1 MGFRRGSSP
10 WETAFQLPLL
20 SILRP
25 PRITLREASGL
36 RSTTTILFSRSK
48 GNVLVFKSSCLYR
61 GTGRNVHVARSG
73 HRYRHAVF
81 RRKSRRRL
89 YHSQLGLSAV
99 PFQRRRCADIDFTRH
114 FGAEAE
120 FHFAK
125 DSSGSGQYEKTY
137 EIGGRYFRTYGRF
150 VPYAKVLWG
159 RGVYNFTQPY
169 VGSNGSL
176 NFLPVANLA
185 YNLVAA
191 GAGADYKLQR
201 HFYVRGDW
209 EYQRWFSFQGSSL
222 SPNLIT
228 VGLAY
233 HFR

>member
-1 MGFRRGSSP
+1 MY
-10 WETAFQLPLL
+10 L
-20 SILRP
+20 SLK
-25 PRITLREASGL
+25 A
-36 RSTTTILFSRSK
+36 
-48 GNVLVFKSSCLYR
+48 LVFIGLLGATSMLHAQAAA
-61 GTGRNVHVARSG
+61 TATRSLDVKVG
-73 HRYRHAVF
+73 GGFTTLNSDYLP
-81 RRKSRRRL
+81 SRFNGGAI
-89 YHSQLGLSAV
+89 Y
-99 PFQRRRCADIDFTRH
+99 ADLDFTRH
-114 FGAEAE
+114 FGAEGE

-176 NFLPVANLA
+176 DFLPVANLA